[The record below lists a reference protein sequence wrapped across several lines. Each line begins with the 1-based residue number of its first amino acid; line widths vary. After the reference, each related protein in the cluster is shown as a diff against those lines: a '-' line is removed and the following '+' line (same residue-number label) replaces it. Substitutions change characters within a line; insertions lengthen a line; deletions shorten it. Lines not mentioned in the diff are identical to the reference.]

1 MDALF
6 ANDRL
11 LDPVAG
17 DADMGVLRAGGIRY
31 MNSGHSKIYAMT
43 LASFP
48 IYDSRV
54 ALEGTGGP
62 GRSGRTLVRRPDGVG
77 VAVGAFPALFM
88 VGYQKFGLAALG
100 LWRPTADR
108 RCDGIAF
115 RGPPHDGPLGCYRG
129 YSQDRA

>member
-1 MDALF
+1 MGRRGGKGLEQLGSPEMDVLF
-6 ANDRL
+6 ANARL

-31 MNSGHSKIYAMT
+31 MNSGYSKIYAMT

-62 GRSGRTLVRRPDGVG
+62 GRSGRTLARRPDGVG
-77 VAVGAFPALFM
+77 VAVLALQSALFM

-100 LWRPTADR
+100 L
-108 RCDGIAF
+108 
-115 RGPPHDGPLGCYRG
+115 
-129 YSQDRA
+129 

>member
-1 MDALF
+1 MGSPEMDALF
-6 ANDRL
+6 ANARL

-17 DADMGVLRAGGIRY
+17 DADMGVLRAGGFRY
-31 MNSGHSKIYAMT
+31 MNMNSGYSKIYAMT

-62 GRSGRTLVRRPDGVG
+62 GRSGRMLARRPDGVG

-100 LWRPTADR
+100 L
-108 RCDGIAF
+108 
-115 RGPPHDGPLGCYRG
+115 
-129 YSQDRA
+129 